1 MSMAH
6 ASLPTAAEQLDGL
19 LNHGEEVD
27 QEDVRALDAVIDESD
42 AELECGEGIPLV
54 VVIAEMRRNL
64 RVGG

>member
-1 MSMAH
+1 MAH
-6 ASLPTAAEQLDGL
+6 ASTPTAAEQLDEL

-27 QEDVRALDAVIDESD
+27 QEDLRALDAVIDESD
-42 AELECGEGIPLV
+42 AELERGEGIPLE